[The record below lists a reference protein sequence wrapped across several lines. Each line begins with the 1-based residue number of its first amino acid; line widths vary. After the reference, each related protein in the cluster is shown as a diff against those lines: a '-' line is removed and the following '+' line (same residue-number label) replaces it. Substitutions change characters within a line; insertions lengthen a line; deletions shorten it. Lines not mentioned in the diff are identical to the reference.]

1 MSSKYKDYLKL
12 KYKIISISSNDK
24 EHNVINLLKNTRQE
38 GQNAWLSEKNC
49 SYPQE
54 ITLQIKEDKIKYLE
68 ILSHE
73 YNISKKIEIFVS
85 NNNKDYVKAGFF
97 RFNDNISTKY
107 CARELKYVYLPCT
120 IKCTFIKLKLH
131 GPYHNSLNIHS
142 QVGLYYINIIPE
154 EMSLNTIS
162 EVNPALLKLN
172 SSKDNDKKQH
182 DVHLKKSKKT
192 GLKEKL
198 NLNPNIPTHNINESL
213 FEKEERGES
222 LKELYIISDKNK
234 IDSLYKKLEK
244 KIKCFEKIKG
254 ECVAKEEF
262 DMASKIKKIINIFI
276 FLKSVITFLK
286 TKKKKYV
293 REENYGKAKRL
304 KEKEIKLKI
313 IIKNIDEL
321 KIVESCSIK
330 WYYEWLILYYKELE
344 FYEKE
349 LNNILPNEYIKMIK
363 KNTGIL
369 DRYNNENGDND
380 IDLNNILLHIFSDNE
395 KKREIGF
402 DLTYKTFEDQ
412 KKEKKNTWDNHIE
425 SLCLIVKR
433 GLSDPCYNIFIKSV
447 IILEKML
454 NTYQTHFS
462 KVYNTNNGHEGG
474 DHGDGG
480 HGDGG
485 HGDGS
490 HGDSGHGDGGDG
502 DGSGGDDDDNSTRN
516 KNRKG
521 IKCIIFALLKHL
533 GNSNLDIV
541 DISIKAIMMMLHNNF
556 TSFKHIFSIILSML
570 FFFFSGD
577 VSLKI
582 NEKIIVGL
590 MSFYYSLI
598 NKYYTTVKNYI
609 NLKKVLEVIFLF
621 LEVDIEIIKKTSLDF
636 FVNIYNIM
644 QNQNELFED
653 FLSNVS
659 LDTKNLIIN
668 RLKQEEIEK
677 EKEKN
682 QTLKDL
688 NNENK
693 SLQKNSTIINIQEI
707 IDINTYSNSTF
718 EQNKYD
724 DSSNSSINQTNQKQD
739 ISDHIIEGKD
749 MGNYETL
756 TKYIENNKLIDKY
769 SNSLNEKN
777 NNLKRETH
785 FSDEI
790 LVLNE
795 KKEAKNELYNKIKN
809 ADSNEKGGGENNFIL
824 LSSLHKRGST
834 FFKQEKS
841 ESNTKSYI
849 SHVEKEKIINK
860 NEPIEDSTR
869 TDENEDDDVP
879 PFTCKY
885 CLKTDQ
891 AFTEVGLEKHWIKN
905 CPMLC
910 ACPNCFLIVELVVIY
925 DHFLSECLYSN
936 LYTPCEYCNQIIQK
950 KSTDFHLM
958 EECVAKKNE
967 YLSCYYCSTCI
978 PSFEIDVWRDH
989 LLSCNKNP
997 RLV

>member
-1 MSSKYKDYLKL
+1 MSSKDKDYLKL

-38 GQNAWLSEKNC
+38 SQNAWLSEKNC

-154 EMSLNTIS
+154 GMSINVIS

-172 SSKDNDKKQH
+172 SLKDDDKKQC

-192 GLKEKL
+192 WLNTKEKL
-198 NLNPNIPTHNINESL
+198 NLNPNIPAYNITESL
-213 FEKEERGES
+213 FEKEECDEN
-222 LKELYIISDKNK
+222 LKELYFISDKNK
-234 IDSLYKKLEK
+234 IDSLYGKLEK

-262 DMASKIKKIINIFI
+262 DMASEIKKIINIFV
-276 FLKSVITFLK
+276 FLKCIITFLK
-286 TKKKKYV
+286 SKKKKYV

-304 KEKEIKLKI
+304 KEKEIKIKI

-321 KIVESCSIK
+321 KIVENCSKK

-344 FYEKE
+344 LYEKE
-349 LNNILPNEYIKMIK
+349 LNNILSNEYIKMIK
-363 KNTGIL
+363 KSTGIL
-369 DRYNNENGDND
+369 DRYDNESGDND
-380 IDLNNILLHIFSDNE
+380 INLNNILLHICSDNE
-395 KKREIGF
+395 TKREIGF
-402 DLTYKTFEDQ
+402 DLAYKTFEDQ

-454 NTYQTHFS
+454 NTYQTYFS
-462 KVYNTNNGHEGG
+462 KIDNTSN
-474 DHGDGG
+474 D
-480 HGDGG
+480 
-485 HGDGS
+485 
-490 HGDSGHGDGGDG
+490 DSDEDEDEDEDEDDG
-502 DGSGGDDDDNSTRN
+502 DNDNNNNTSN

-521 IKCIIFALLKHL
+521 IKCIIFALLKRL
-533 GNSNLDIV
+533 DNSNLDVV

-577 VSLKI
+577 VLSEV

-609 NLKKVLEVIFLF
+609 NLKKVLEIIFLF
-621 LEVDIEIIKKTSLDF
+621 LEVDIEVIKKTSLDF
-636 FVNIYNIM
+636 FVNIYKIM
-644 QNQNELFED
+644 QNQNDIFED

-659 LDTKNLIIN
+659 LDTRNLIIN

-677 EKEKN
+677 EKS
-682 QTLKDL
+682 QTLKDF

-693 SLQKNSTIINIQEI
+693 RLQKNSTLISIQEI
-707 IDINTYSNSTF
+707 IDTNTYSNNTF
-718 EQNKYD
+718 EKNKDY
-724 DSSNSSINQTNQKQD
+724 STSNNSINETNQKQD
-739 ISDHIIEGKD
+739 ISDHNLESKD
-749 MGNYETL
+749 MKNYETL

-769 SNSLNEKN
+769 SNSLDEKN
-777 NNLKRETH
+777 NNLKKEVYS
-785 FSDEI
+785 SDEI
-790 LVLNE
+790 VDLNE
-795 KKEAKNELYNKIKN
+795 KSEAKNELFNKIKN
-809 ADSNEKGGGENNFIL
+809 TDSNEKGGNENNFIL